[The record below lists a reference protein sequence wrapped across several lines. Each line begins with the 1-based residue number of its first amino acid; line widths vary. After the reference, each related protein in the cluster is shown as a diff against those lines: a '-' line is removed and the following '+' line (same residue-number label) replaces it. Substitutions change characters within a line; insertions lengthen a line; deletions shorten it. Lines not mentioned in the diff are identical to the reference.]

1 MVIKNNKTKYLLI
14 IFIGFFLFCLTT
26 NPVIAQQT
34 CEKKYPG
41 GDGVCRDTCKDW
53 ESEDDAAGLCPDPN
67 KKCCHEFAETASL
80 QLQIPI
86 LQYTKA
92 SNVYEYAGN
101 IYTAALY
108 IIIPIAIVVIII
120 SGIIWA
126 SSGGNPEQMQSAK
139 NMILRAF
146 IALGIALLSYTILS
160 VVGIT
165 SIGSQAGISYIQ
177 ATSEEYGI
185 PEFENSVGIS
195 TGVKGANYP
204 SIGGK
209 CFPVASNSFKRIS
222 WNWGNKRS
230 SGKRCHA
237 GIDIYTKSP
246 GHVIAISDG
255 VITGISKN
263 FYDCRSG
270 WTGPGKVGKIM
281 INHGEYTINYAEI
294 DVDKFASGI
303 RVGKTVKAG
312 EFLGV
317 AGHCGMLHLELYKG
331 KTSNSARWYP
341 PSGKR
346 VGGGANYCRTHYLST
361 KPPNLLDPSKTIQ
374 ALQSNMCGN

>member
-1 MVIKNNKTKYLLI
+1 MKNHKKTKYLLI
-14 IFIGFFLFCLTT
+14 IFIVIFLFCLAT
-26 NPVIAQQT
+26 NTVNAQQT
-34 CEKKYPG
+34 CEQKYPG

-53 ESEDDAAGLCPDPN
+53 ESEDSASGLCSDAN
-67 KKCCHEFAETASL
+67 ETCCHEFAETASL

-86 LQYTKA
+86 LQYTES

-108 IIIPIAIVVIII
+108 IIVPIAIVVIII

-126 SSGGNPEQMQSAK
+126 SSGGNAEQMQSAK

-165 SIGSQAGISYIQ
+165 SIGGGAGVTYLEP
-177 ATSEEYGI
+177 TSEEYGI
-185 PEFENSVGIS
+185 LEFENSVGMS
-195 TGVKGANYP
+195 TGVTGANYP

-209 CFPVASNSFKRIS
+209 CFPVAANSFKKIS
-222 WNWGNKRS
+222 WNWGNRRS
-230 SGKRCHA
+230 DGKRCHA

-246 GHVIAISDG
+246 GHVIAIAEG

-263 FYDCRSG
+263 FYTCKSG

-281 INHGEYTINYAEI
+281 INHGIHTINYAEI
-294 DVDKFASGI
+294 DVDKFAGGI
-303 RVGKTVKAG
+303 RIGKTVKAG

-317 AGHCGMLHLELYKG
+317 AGHCGMLHFELYKG
-331 KTSNSARWYP
+331 KTSNSTPWYP

-346 VGGGANYCRTHYLST
+346 VGGAANYCRAHYLSS
-361 KPPNLLDPSKTIQ
+361 KPANLLDPSKTIQ
-374 ALQSNMCGN
+374 ALQSNMCGK